1 LNQTQRKVKVERKEA
16 STEMEEGS
24 DGDVENEEKQG
35 KGEQGG
41 RKKEGGG
48 NGDTQEDS
56 EDLG

>member
-1 LNQTQRKVKVERKEA
+1 VKVERKEA

-48 NGDTQEDS
+48 NGDTLEDS